1 MSDLLRVASWNLHW
15 AAGKRA
21 KRLGELLK
29 RTGGAPNIAM
39 LQEADPNGLDE
50 FCDSAGLTWWVAA
63 QTAFPDLLAVRGRD
77 GAGRPRRPRG
87 VALAGTGTPA
97 RSPLVFPDIPLPEK
111 VLAAWIDVGGQ
122 PVTVVSYHAPT
133 GVQHKEKK
141 PEQAVRLARWLHSID
156 GPVLFAGDFNTP
168 ATDHPDHAMIRTHW
182 HTGHRN
188 LAGLP
193 GDDLLVGPNE
203 IHALRDVFR
212 TWLDDHPVAA
222 RQIRES
228 FPEGPLAISHRTG
241 TPRNPRRYDAIWASP
256 HFSVK
261 DVQYLY
267 EPAVEAGSDH
277 ALVLS
282 DLELSQTSG

>member
-39 LQEADPNGLDE
+39 LQEADPDGLDE
-50 FCDSAGLTWWVAA
+50 FCDAAGLTWWVAA
-63 QTAFPDLLAVRGRD
+63 QTAFPDLLTVRGRD

-87 VALAGTGTPA
+87 VALAGGTPHA
-97 RSPLVFPDIPLPEK
+97 LSAGLPRRTAAREGARCVDRRRRSAPHSPRSP
-111 VLAAWIDVGGQ
+111 
-122 PVTVVSYHAPT
+122 TRTAPT

-141 PEQAVRLARWLHSID
+141 PEQAVRLARWLRSID

-193 GDDLLVGPNE
+193 GDDLLVGPM
-203 IHALRDVFR
+203 RS
-212 TWLDDHPVAA
+212 VA
-222 RQIRES
+222 S
-228 FPEGPLAISHRTG
+228 
-241 TPRNPRRYDAIWASP
+241 
-256 HFSVK
+256 
-261 DVQYLY
+261 
-267 EPAVEAGSDH
+267 
-277 ALVLS
+277 
-282 DLELSQTSG
+282 